1 MIGDNIKVEVVRSK
15 DGHLRLAID
24 APKEISILR
33 GEVYEA
39 NQANQ
44 TLPLPSSAFGVSI

>member
-1 MIGDNIKVEVVRSK
+1 MIGGNIKVEVVRSK

-24 APKEISILR
+24 APKDISILR

-39 NQANQ
+39 NQALQ
-44 TLPLPSSAFGVSI
+44 STTLGVSL